1 MNMLLLNSICY
12 SQTISYPWTIS
23 ASLGYADYQKVHQGD
38 HQTALGRFALG
49 RDFVQKGPVL
59 FGLEVG
65 LQSGNQMRL
74 KMTDEEIEAVGG
86 LLVLSTLKPML
97 DGLITARIT
106 PEFIAPLF
114 IQIKGGGAYRRWQMD
129 RDTINDISQLAGELI
144 AGFGYAITPNAN
156 ISLSYQGIFGAS
168 PDVTIDLENGSGSV
182 KNIPVQQ
189 AILLGINL
197 MI

>member
-1 MNMLLLNSICY
+1 MLLFNSLCY
-12 SQTISYPWTIS
+12 SQTINYPWTIS
-23 ASLGYADYQKVHQGD
+23 ASLGYADFQDVHRGD

-59 FGLEVG
+59 FGLEIG

-74 KMTDEEIEAVGG
+74 KMTEEEIEAVGG

-106 PEFIAPLF
+106 PELTAPLF

-144 AGFGYAITPNAN
+144 AGLGYAITPTAN

-168 PDVTIDLENGSGSV
+168 PKVTIDLESGSGSV